1 VASMSRLHNGESGS
15 VGRARRGGSGN
26 RGLTALGDWLES
38 RDTRL
43 SAGARVKFLQI
54 AQMW

>member
-1 VASMSRLHNGESGS
+1 MSRLHNGESGS